1 MILGILAG
9 RDIAMI
15 MCGCTSSPNKDIT
28 RLHAIRNSITRLT
41 EPRLCRFVQVSEEL
55 LPIGSKIWNELD
67 TTIRVIKQI
76 TEREDL
82 LGNNPVSDKI
92 L

>member
-1 MILGILAG
+1 
-9 RDIAMI
+9 
-15 MCGCTSSPNKDIT
+15 
-28 RLHAIRNSITRLT
+28 
-41 EPRLCRFVQVSEEL
+41 VQVSEEL

-82 LGNNPVSDKI
+82 LGNNPVSNKI